1 MNRLSLPHH
10 WSEATSTSARP
21 SNGTPVGQYSKDA
34 KPIAPVT
41 PGPGA
46 TIKLAFSDAVR
57 MQ

>member
-1 MNRLSLPHH
+1 LSLSHH
-10 WSEATSTSARP
+10 RPEATSTSARP

-34 KPIAPVT
+34 NPIAPVT
-41 PGPGA
+41 PDPGV

>member
-1 MNRLSLPHH
+1 LSLSHH
-10 WSEATSTSARP
+10 RPEATSTSARP

-34 KPIAPVT
+34 KTIAPVT